1 MKTIDKIVVFFS
13 SVFGLGYIKYASGTF
28 GSLAGILF
36 WVLFVPD
43 IYIFQIFV
51 LAGVFI
57 ISVLFSSLAEGI
69 YNKKDDRRIVIDEVV
84 GICVSVAF
92 LPKTFMFLFL
102 GFLLFRVFDIGKP
115 LFIGEVQKIKSGLG
129 VTIDDVIAG
138 IFTNVIL
145 QVLKFVIY

>member
-1 MKTIDKIVVFFS
+1 MDRVVVLFS
-13 SVFGLGYIKYASGTF
+13 SVFGLGYIKCASGTF

-51 LAGVFI
+51 LAGIFI
-57 ISVLFSSLAEGI
+57 ISVLFSSLAEDM
-69 YNKKDDRRIVIDEVV
+69 YNKKDDRRIVVDEVAGV
-84 GICVSVAF
+84 CVSVAF

-102 GFLLFRVFDIGKP
+102 GFLLFRMFDIGKP
-115 LFIGEVQKIKSGLG
+115 LFIRKAQKIKSGLG
-129 VTIDDVIAG
+129 ITIDDVIAG

-145 QVLKFVIY
+145 RILKFAMC